1 MVKRQQVHTAIYY
14 IGLLLMAFFMPLSIF
29 MTNASMIMIAVN
41 WVLEGRYREKLQR
54 IKGNW
59 SILVFC
65 SIYIVH
71 LLWLANTSNFAYAA
85 NDLRVKLPLLVL
97 PIVIGTS
104 QLLSTKRLNQILL
117 VFVGGV
123 FVSSCI
129 GVSAR
134 LLGFGDNFRDLA
146 LFVSNIRLSLM
157 SCLSIFIM
165 LYFVAK
171 GIFFRRWT
179 IIVAVLVVLQMLVF
193 MSLIQSITGY
203 VCLFVTLVAV
213 LISVSVKSKRKLYSR
228 LSLLLAIALPLAVG
242 GLLAYCIHDFYEPTC
257 ENVQL
262 EKTARGIPYDD
273 VQLDGTIE
281 NGNVVC
287 MNISRQELEQAWP
300 ERSSIPLDSLDH
312 RGQYIYYTLLRYITS
327 LGLTKDAE
335 GVAKLSPDDIKNIES
350 GETNYR
356 FVRNGGLINRIYV
369 IIWEFDVYRKTGD
382 CNGHSVTQRVEF
394 LRYGMKLIGRNFFLG
409 TGEGDV
415 NDEYQSIYEE
425 ENTNLRQEYWHR
437 AHNQFVTFFIAFGV
451 FGFLICIFAWFYPA
465 LSGFRSRNYYFLIFF
480 LIATISMF
488 SDDTLETSTGAVFV
502 AYFFSLL
509 RWTTDEKQG
518 INDGQ

>member
-1 MVKRQQVHTAIYY
+1 
-14 IGLLLMAFFMPLSIF
+14 MAFFMPLSIF

-41 WVLEGRYREKLQR
+41 WVFEGRYKEKLQR

-65 SIYIVH
+65 LIYIVH
-71 LLWLANTSNFAYAA
+71 LVWLANTSNFAYAA

-104 QLLSTKRLNQILL
+104 DLLSTKRLSQILL
-117 VFVGGV
+117 LFVAGV
-123 FVSSCI
+123 FISSCI
-129 GVSAR
+129 GVSAK

-157 SCLSIFIM
+157 ACLSIFIII
-165 LYFVAK
+165 YFVYK
-171 GIFFRRWT
+171 GIFFKRWT
-179 IIVAVLVVLQMLVF
+179 IVVALLVILQLLVF

-203 VCLFVTLVAV
+203 VCLFVALIAV
-213 LISVSVKSKRKLYSR
+213 LITVSVKSKRKIYSR
-228 LSLLLAIALPLAVG
+228 LSLFLAIVLPLAVVG
-242 GLLAYCIHDFYEPTC
+242 MLAYCIHDFYEPTG

-262 EKTARGIPYDD
+262 EKTACGNPYDE
-273 VQLDGTIE
+273 VQPNGIIE
-281 NGNVVC
+281 NGNVVY
-287 MNISRQELEQAWP
+287 MNISKKELKQAWP
-300 ERSSIPLDSLDH
+300 ERSRIPLDSLDH
-312 RGQYIYYTLLRYITS
+312 RGQYIYYTLLRYMTS

-335 GVAKLSPDDIKNIES
+335 GVANLTPNDIKNIES

-356 FVRNGGLINRIYV
+356 FVRNGGLLNRIYV

-394 LRYGMKLIGRNFFLG
+394 LKYGMKLISKNFFAG
-409 TGEGDV
+409 TGVGDV
-415 NDEYQSIYEE
+415 NDEYKTIYEA
-425 ENTNLRQEYWHR
+425 ENASLMREHWHR

-451 FGFLICIFAWFYPA
+451 FGFLICIFAWLYPV
-465 LSGFRSRNYYFLIFF
+465 LSGFRSRSYYFLIFF

-502 AYFFSLL
+502 AYFYSLL

-518 INDGQ
+518 IDDEQ

>member
-1 MVKRQQVHTAIYY
+1 MKRQQVHTVIYH
-14 IGLLLMAFFMPLSIF
+14 IGLMLMAFFMPLSIF
-29 MTNASMIMIAVN
+29 MTNASLIMIAVN
-41 WVLEGRYREKLQR
+41 WVLEGRYREKLSR
-54 IKGNW
+54 ISGGW
-59 SILVFC
+59 TILLFC

-71 LLWLANTSNFAYAA
+71 LLWLVNTSNFAYAA
-85 NDLRVKLPLLVL
+85 NDLRVKLPLLIL

-104 QLLSTKRLNQILL
+104 VPILSKRLNQILL

-123 FVSSCI
+123 FVSACI

-134 LLGFGDNFRDLA
+134 LFGFGDNFRDMA
-146 LFVSNIRLSLM
+146 MFVSNIRLSLM
-157 SCLSIFIM
+157 SCLSIFIVM
-165 LYFVAK
+165 YFIAK
-171 GIFFRRWT
+171 GIFFKRWMN
-179 IIVAVLVVLQMLVF
+179 VLAVLVILLMLVF

-203 VCLFVTLVAV
+203 VCLLVALVAV
-213 LISVSVKSKRKLYSR
+213 LIAISVRSKRKLYSR
-228 LSLLLAIALPLAVG
+228 LCLALAIIVPLAVA
-242 GLLAYCIHDFYEPTC
+242 GLLAFCIHDFYKPTC

-262 EKTARGIPYDD
+262 EKTANGIPYDA
-273 VQLDGTIE
+273 VPSDGTIE

-287 MNISRQELEQAWP
+287 MNISRQELEQVWP
-300 ERSSIPLDSLDH
+300 KRSSIPLDSLDR
-312 RGQYIYYTLLRYITS
+312 RGQYIYYTLLRYMTS

-356 FVRNGGLINRIYV
+356 FVRNGGLLNRIYV

-394 LRYGMKLIGRNFFLG
+394 LRYGLKLIGRNFFFG

-415 NDEYQSIYEE
+415 NDGYQSIYEE
-425 ENTNLRQEYWHR
+425 ENTTLMQEYWHR

-451 FGFLICIFAWFYPA
+451 FGFLICVFAWFYPA

-502 AYFFSLL
+502 AYFYSLL

>member
-1 MVKRQQVHTAIYY
+1 M
-14 IGLLLMAFFMPLSIF
+14 LMAFFMPLSIF

-41 WVLEGRYREKLQR
+41 WVLEGKYKQKIER

-65 SIYIVH
+65 LIYIVH
-71 LLWLANTSNFAYAA
+71 LAWLANTSNFAYAA

-104 QLLSTKRLNQILL
+104 DLISSKRLNQILL
-117 VFVGGV
+117 ALVIGV

-129 GVSAR
+129 GISAR
-134 LLGFGDNFRDLA
+134 WLGFGDNFRDLA

-157 SCLSIFIM
+157 ACLSIFIL

-171 GIFFRRWT
+171 GIFFKRWT
-179 IIVAVLVVLQMLVF
+179 IILAVLLILQMLFF

-203 VCLFVTLVAV
+203 VCLLVTLVAV
-213 LISVSVKSKRKLYSR
+213 LIAVSVKAKRKLYSR
-228 LSLLLAIALPLAVG
+228 ICLSLAIATPLAAT
-242 GLLAYCIHDFYEPTC
+242 GLLAYCIYDFYEPTC

-262 EKTARGIPYDD
+262 EKTARGVPYDE
-273 VQLDGTIE
+273 VMQDGTIE
-281 NGNVVC
+281 NGNTVC
-287 MNISRQELEQAWP
+287 INISLQELKEAWP
-300 ERSSIPLDSLDH
+300 KRSNIPLDSLDH
-312 RGQYIYYTLLRYITS
+312 RGQYIYYTLLRYMTS
-327 LGLTKDAE
+327 LGLTKDAD
-335 GVAKLSPDDIKNIES
+335 GVARLSQNDIKNIEN

-356 FVRNGGLINRIYV
+356 FVRNGGLLNRIYV
-369 IIWEFDVYRKTGD
+369 IIWEFDVYRKNGD
-382 CNGHSVTQRVEF
+382 CNGHSATQRVEY
-394 LRYGMKLIGRNFFLG
+394 LKYGLKLIGRNFFSG

-415 NDEYQSIYEE
+415 NDEYQAIYEE
-425 ENTNLRQEYWHR
+425 ENFTLMREYWHR
-437 AHNQFVTFFIAFGV
+437 AHNQFVTFFIAFGI

-465 LSGFRSRNYYFLIFF
+465 IAGWKSRNYYFMIFF

-502 AYFFSLL
+502 AFFYSLL
-509 RWTTDEKQG
+509 RWTTDEKRE
-518 INDGQ
+518 INEG

>member
-1 MVKRQQVHTAIYY
+1 M
-14 IGLLLMAFFMPLSIF
+14 LMAFFMPLSIF

-41 WVLEGRYREKLQR
+41 WVLEGKYKQKLEH

-65 SIYIVH
+65 LIYIVH
-71 LLWLANTSNFAYAA
+71 LVWLANTSNFAYAA
-85 NDLRVKLPLLVL
+85 NDLRVKLPLLIL

-104 QLLSTKRLNQILL
+104 DLLSAKRMNQILL
-117 VFVGGV
+117 AFVGGV

-134 LLGFGDNFRDLA
+134 WLGFGDNFRDLA

-157 SCLSIFIM
+157 ACLSIFIVT
-165 LYFVAK
+165 YFVVK
-171 GIFFRRWT
+171 GIFFKNWT
-179 IIVAVLVVLQMLVF
+179 IAVAVLIILQMLFF

-203 VCLFVTLVAV
+203 VCLFVTLMAV
-213 LISVSVKSKRKLYSR
+213 LIYVSVKAQRKLYSR
-228 LSLLLAIALPLAVG
+228 FCLIMAIALPLAIV

-262 EKTARGIPYDD
+262 EKTARGIPYDK
-273 VQLDGTIE
+273 VKSDGTIE

-287 MNISRQELEQAWP
+287 MNISRQELEQSWP
-300 ERSSIPLDSLDH
+300 ERSKIPLDSLDN
-312 RGQYIYYTLLRYITS
+312 RGQYIYYTLLRYMTS

-335 GVAKLSPDDIKNIES
+335 GISKLSSDDIKNIES

-356 FVRNGGLINRIYV
+356 FARNGGLLNRIYV
-369 IIWEFDVYRKTGD
+369 IIWEFDVYRKNGD
-382 CNGHSVTQRVEF
+382 CNGHSVTQRIEY
-394 LRYGMKLIGRNFFLG
+394 LRYGLKLIGKNFFLG

-415 NDEYQSIYEE
+415 NDEYQAIYEE
-425 ENTNLRQEYWHR
+425 ENFPLMREYWHR
-437 AHNQFVTFFIAFGV
+437 AHNQFVTFFIAFGI
-451 FGFLICIFAWFYPA
+451 FGFLICVFAWFYPA
-465 LSGFRSRNYYFLIFF
+465 FAGLKSRNYYFLIFF

-502 AYFFSLL
+502 GYFYSLL
-509 RWTTDEKQG
+509 RWTTDEKQR
-518 INDGQ
+518 INEGQ